1 MRLGASPREQWTA
14 ECEWRLTHVLPSS
27 LVSSP
32 SLLPHSKAWE
42 RGLLPSYMYSH
53 IKLHYLFLPASG
65 VDDILPILS
74 YAIIRSGLPQL
85 VSETALMEDFIQD
98 G

>member
-1 MRLGASPREQWTA
+1 MFSLLASFPG
-14 ECEWRLTHVLPSS
+14 LPSS
-27 LVSSP
+27 LTRRPGNEASS
-32 SLLPHSKAWE
+32 LHTC
-42 RGLLPSYMYSH
+42 MY

>member
-1 MRLGASPREQWTA
+1 MYTCTS
-14 ECEWRLTHVLPSS
+14 VLSVDNFVH
-27 LVSSP
+27 L
-32 SLLPHSKAWE
+32 
-42 RGLLPSYMYSH
+42 YT
-53 IKLHYLFLPASG
+53 LHRIVCLISG

-74 YAIIRSGLPQL
+74 YIIIRSGLPQL

>member
-1 MRLGASPREQWTA
+1 MLTRLLDLHLQ
-14 ECEWRLTHVLPSS
+14 
-27 LVSSP
+27 VSC
-32 SLLPHSKAWE
+32 LLMH
-42 RGLLPSYMYSH
+42 LINFVHLYT
-53 IKLHYLFLPASG
+53 LHRITVVVFVCLISG

-74 YAIIRSGLPQL
+74 YIIIRSGLPQL